1 MEQRSLTKYK
11 IVPKDSNT
19 KELTKHIF
27 SIDIINIKT
36 AYNPT
41 QGNLKQAIK
50 QLMCILKVA
59 LDKHKEQVKWLCL
72 WHHLCTTNK

>member
-1 MEQRSLTKYK
+1 MEQQSFTKYK

-59 LDKHKEQVKWLCL
+59 S
-72 WHHLCTTNK
+72 TNTKNK